1 MSRNSFACVPS
12 SSHRPSDSEL
22 PRELEFASTT
32 GGTCTYYQDLWGV
45 PVVATVN
52 NSTHNLEFLATHDYL
67 SKKENVHFLSFAGR
81 PGVTAPQTKWPLR

>member
-1 MSRNSFACVPS
+1 MLRDF
-12 SSHRPSDSEL
+12 EK
-22 PRELEFASTT
+22 
-32 GGTCTYYQDLWGV
+32 DLWGV

-81 PGVTAPQTKWPLR
+81 PGVTAPQTKWPLH